1 MYKFLFDIGVVP
13 NDEPFRKLVHQ
24 GMVLSS
30 DGRKMSKRWGNV
42 VNPDDACKQ
51 YGSDALRTYVMFMG
65 PVEDSK
71 NWDEKSLQGVARF
84 LKRCEKLTERI
95 HDDATVANDME
106 TLSAF
111 NEGIS
116 GVTGDI
122 RRMRF
127 NTAISKL
134 MVLLNWIEKKG
145 RLSSSSLRT
154 FSQLLSP
161 FAPVTAQELWKS
173 SDGE

>member
-1 MYKFLFDIGVVP
+1 M
-13 NDEPFRKLVHQ
+13 
-24 GMVLSS
+24 
-30 DGRKMSKRWGNV
+30 
-42 VNPDDACKQ
+42 NPDDVQAVRFGCVKNLRDVH
-51 YGSDALRTYVMFMG
+51 GSRRRLEELGR
-65 PVEDSK
+65 
-71 NWDEKSLQGVARF
+71 EKSLQGAGEIW
-84 LKRCEKLTERI
+84 KRCEKLTERI

-134 MVLLNWIEKKG
+134 SGSYWTG
-145 RLSSSSLRT
+145 LRRRGG
-154 FSQLLSP
+154 F
-161 FAPVTAQELWKS
+161 VTS
-173 SDGE
+173 